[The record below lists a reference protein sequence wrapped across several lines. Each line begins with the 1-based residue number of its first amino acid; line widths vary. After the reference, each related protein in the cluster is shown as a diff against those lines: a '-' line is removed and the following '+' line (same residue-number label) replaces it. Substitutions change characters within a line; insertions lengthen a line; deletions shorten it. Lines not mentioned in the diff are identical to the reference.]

1 VIVMS
6 GASPSFRIK
15 IADHTG
21 ITVSSLDE
29 ALSFWVG
36 AMGFEHLY
44 TWDFE
49 DSSFFEGLVGVKPA
63 AARLAMVKAPGHLIE
78 LLEYR
83 APEDRQV
90 MKPRSC
96 DVGSVHVAFQVENV
110 DALLMRI
117 GAMGWNAL
125 SKVQR
130 IESGE
135 RAGLR
140 LVYVRGPDGVTLEFL
155 EQSQETLA
163 AMP

>member
-1 VIVMS
+1 MIE
-6 GASPSFRIK
+6 ASPSFRIK
-15 IADHTG
+15 SADHTG
-21 ITVSSLDE
+21 ITVCSLDE

-36 AMGFEHLY
+36 AMGFEHMY

-49 DSSFFEGLVGVKPA
+49 ESTFFEELVGVKAA
-63 AARLAMVKAPGHLIE
+63 AARLAMVRVPGHLIE

-83 APEDRQV
+83 APKDRRAL
-90 MKPRSC
+90 KPRSC
-96 DVGSVHVAFQVENV
+96 DVGSVHVAFQVENI
-110 DALLMRI
+110 DALLARI
-117 GAMGWNAL
+117 AATGWSAL

-155 EQSQETLA
+155 EQSQDALA
-163 AMP
+163 AMS

>member
-1 VIVMS
+1 MIE
-6 GASPSFRIK
+6 ASPSFRIK
-15 IADHTG
+15 SADHTG

-36 AMGFEHLY
+36 AMGFEHMY

-49 DSSFFEGLVGVKPA
+49 ESSFFEELVGVKPA
-63 AARLAMVKAPGHLIE
+63 AARVAMVRVPGHLIE

-83 APEDRQV
+83 APKDRQV

-110 DALLMRI
+110 DALLARI
-117 GAMGWNAL
+117 GAVGWGAL

-155 EQSQETLA
+155 EQSRNLLA
-163 AMP
+163 AMS